1 MQELVYKGKKVMG
14 ECDDDLSF
22 MWLLVH
28 TIDDS
33 FGPEHVVRKTPA
45 LISAWN
51 AMVNA
56 FDEAYSSSFWDEG
69 VVGEMLTIFV
79 AD

>member
-28 TIDDS
+28 AIDDS
-33 FGPEHVVRKTPA
+33 FGPEHIVRKSPA

-69 VVGEMLTIFV
+69 FVGKTLTIML
-79 AD
+79 AE